1 MRAASGKSSL
11 APRRKRTRAVA
22 SAERLKPSPAKVA
35 KDRMSAGVSLTEQAY
50 RQIEELICT
59 LQLPPGTLLSEFMLA
74 GRLSIG
80 RTPIREALQR
90 LALDGLVVVIPRR
103 GILVSE
109 INLHTQL
116 RRLELRRVVERLMA
130 RLAAERATADE
141 RAVFADVGARM
152 RQAADRSDDIA
163 FMRLDRTFNHLVA
176 TASRNDF
183 AVRSINLM
191 SALSRRFWYHHYKE
205 VADLPVAATLHAA
218 VAEAIAARDATGAE
232 DASDR
237 LMDYIESFT
246 RKTID
251 W

>member
-1 MRAASGKSSL
+1 VAARAPQDAAAATESAAADAWPPL
-11 APRRKRTRAVA
+11 AQ
-22 SAERLKPSPAKVA
+22 
-35 KDRMSAGVSLTEQAY
+35 SLTDQAY

-74 GRLSIG
+74 ERLGIG

-116 RRLELRRVVERLMA
+116 RLLEMRRVVERLMA
-130 RLAAERATADE
+130 RLAAERATASE
-141 RAVFADVGARM
+141 RAAFADIAAKM
-152 RQAADRSDDIA
+152 REAADQSDDIA
-163 FMRLDRTFNHLVA
+163 FMRHDRSFNHLIA
-176 TASRNDF
+176 AASRNDF
-183 AVRSINLM
+183 AIRSINLM
-191 SALSRRFWYHHYKE
+191 AALSRRFWYQHYQE
-205 VADLPVAATLHAA
+205 VADLPVAATLHAE
-218 VAEAIAARDATGAE
+218 VAEAVARRDPAAAE
-232 DASDR
+232 TASDR

-251 W
+251 R